1 MFFARLGASMEHKE
15 PNIPAKFLSPYNPEE
30 VEQKLY
36 ETWFKEGYFNPDE
49 CIRKGATK
57 ADAPVFSMV
66 LPPPNVTGTLHM
78 GHALMLTI
86 EDIMTRYKRMCGFR
100 TLWIPGTDHAA
111 IATQSKVEGIIYKEE
126 GKRRHDIGR
135 EELLR
140 RVNEFAQASHDSI
153 VNQTKRIG
161 ASLDWSREAYTLDEK
176 RHEAV
181 FEAFKRMYDD
191 GLIYRKYR
199 IVNWDPKGQTT
210 ISDDELIYTE
220 GTGKFYTFKYS
231 KDFPISIATT
241 RPETKVGDVAVAV
254 HPNDERYQKYINTEY
269 DIDFAGEKIHI
280 KIVGDEAVDPAFG
293 TGAVGVTP
301 AHSTVDWEIAE
312 RHNLPIVPVI
322 NEYAKMS
329 VKSELLNGKKVS
341 EARELVVTWLKEQNL
356 LEKEETIPQNL
367 ATAERTGGV
376 VEPLPKLQ
384 WWVAVNKP
392 FVIKESTITGVKS
405 GSTVTLK
412 DLMRAAVA
420 SGDTE
425 ILPDRFEKVYE
436 HWIGNLR
443 DWCISRQIWF
453 GHQIPAWYKLEP
465 TTDNPQQTTGE
476 IRISKTS
483 PGEGWIQDEDTLDTW
498 FSSGLWTFSTL
509 GWPHATDDLRTYHPT
524 SVLETG
530 YDIIFF
536 WVARMILM
544 STYLLGTT
552 PFETVYFHGIVRSAD
567 GSKMSKSK
575 GNVIDPLDM
584 CNKYGTD
591 AVRMS
596 LIVGT
601 GPGNDIRTSEDKIRA
616 YKNFANKLWNITRFV
631 LSSTENE
638 TLESTFDAYSTKDT
652 ELIARRDAFLK
663 EITGEMEEFKYYLV
677 SEKIYHYAWTEF
689 ADVILEESKTIFA
702 SGTDAEKKSRKQ
714 FLLST
719 LAVILKTLHPF
730 TPFVTEEIWT
740 SMPIENKKMLIVEK
754 WPV

>member
-1 MFFARLGASMEHKE
+1 MEHKE
-15 PNIPAKFLSPYNPEE
+15 PNIPNKFLSPYNPGE

-36 ETWFKEGYFNPDE
+36 ETWLAEGFFNPDE
-49 CIRKGATK
+49 CIKKGFTN

-66 LPPPNVTGTLHM
+66 LPPPNVTGVLHM

-86 EDIMTRYKRMCGFR
+86 EDIMARYKRMCGHS

-126 GKRRHDIGR
+126 GKRRHDLGR

-140 RVNEFAQASHDSI
+140 RVNEYAQASHDTI
-153 VNQTKRIG
+153 VNQTKRMG
-161 ASLDWSREAYTLDEK
+161 ASLDWSREAYTLDSK

-210 ISDDELIYTE
+210 ISDDELVYTE

-254 HPNDERYQKYINTEY
+254 HPEDARYQQFIGKKY
-269 DIDFAGEKIHI
+269 DIDFAGEKINI
-280 KIVGDEAVDPAFG
+280 TIVGDDAVDPAFG

-301 AHSTVDWEIAE
+301 AHSVIDWEIAE
-312 RHNLPIVPVI
+312 RHNLPVVPVI

-329 VKSELLNGKKVS
+329 VKSELLNGKKTS
-341 EARELVVTWLKEQNL
+341 EAREIVVNWLREQNL

-367 ATAERTGGV
+367 ATAERTGGI

-392 FVIKESTITGVKS
+392 FVIKESHIKGIES
-405 GSTVTLK
+405 SSTVTLK
-412 DLMRAAVA
+412 DLMLSVTAN
-420 SGDTE
+420 GETE
-425 ILPDRFEKVYE
+425 MLPERFGKIYE
-436 HWIGNLR
+436 HWIKNLR

-453 GHQIPAWYKLEP
+453 GHRVPAWYKLEP

-509 GWPHATDDLRTYHPT
+509 GWPEETKDFKTYHPT
-524 SVLETG
+524 TVLETG
-530 YDIIFF
+530 YDILPF

-544 STYLLGTT
+544 STYLLGIT
-552 PFETVYFHGIVRSAD
+552 PFKTVYFNGIVRNAD

-575 GNVIDPLDM
+575 GAIDPLDM
-584 CNKYGTD
+584 CDKYGTD

-596 LIVGT
+596 LIVGA
-601 GPGNDIRTSEDKIRA
+601 GPGNDTRMSEDKIRA

-631 LSSTENE
+631 LSSTEGE
-638 TLESTFDAYSTKDT
+638 TLEPTFIAHSAKDA

-663 EITGEMEEFKYYLV
+663 EITGEMEDFKYYLV

-719 LAVILKTLHPF
+719 LTIILKILHPF
-730 TPFVTEEIWT
+730 TPFVTEEIWS
-740 SMPIENKKMLIVEK
+740 SMPVENKKNA
-754 WPV
+754 PS

>member
-1 MFFARLGASMEHKE
+1 MERKE
-15 PNIPAKFLSPYNPEE
+15 PNIPAKFLSPYNPQD
-30 VEQKLY
+30 VEKKLY
-36 ETWFKEGYFNPDE
+36 EKWNSEGLFNPDE
-49 CIRKGATK
+49 CINKGFTN

-86 EDIMTRYKRMCGFR
+86 EDIMTRYRRMCGFR

-126 GKRRHDIGR
+126 GKRRHDLGR

-140 RVNEFAQASHDSI
+140 RVNEYAQASHDSI
-153 VNQTKRIG
+153 VNQTKRMG
-161 ASLDWSREAYTLDEK
+161 ASLDWSREAYTLDSK

-210 ISDDELIYTE
+210 ISDDELVYTE

-231 KDFPISIATT
+231 KNFPISIATT

-254 HPNDERYQKYINTEY
+254 HPEDARYKQFIGKKY
-269 DIDFAGEKIHI
+269 DIDFAGEKINI
-280 KIVGDEAVDPAFG
+280 TVVGDDAVDPAFG

-301 AHSTVDWEIAE
+301 AHSVIDWEIAE
-312 RHNLPIVPVI
+312 RHNLPVVPVI

-329 VKSELLNGKKVS
+329 VKSELLNGKKTS
-341 EARELVVTWLKEQNL
+341 EAREIVVNWLKEQNL

-384 WWVAVNKP
+384 WWVAVNKS
-392 FVIKESTITGVKS
+392 FVIKESHIEGIKS

-412 DLMRAAVA
+412 DLMLSVTAN
-420 SGDTE
+420 GETE
-425 ILPDRFEKVYE
+425 MLPERFGKIYE
-436 HWIGNLR
+436 HWIKNLR

-453 GHQIPAWYKLEP
+453 GHRIPAWYKG
-465 TTDNPQQTTGE
+465 DE

-509 GWPHATDDLRTYHPT
+509 GWPEETKDFKTYHPT
-524 SVLETG
+524 TVLETG
-530 YDIIFF
+530 YDILPF

-544 STYLLGTT
+544 STYLLGIT
-552 PFETVYFHGIVRSAD
+552 PFKTVYFNGIVRNAD

-575 GNVIDPLDM
+575 GAIDPLDM
-584 CNKYGTD
+584 CDKYGTD

-596 LIVGT
+596 LIVGA
-601 GPGNDIRTSEDKIRA
+601 GPGNDTRMSEDKIRA

-631 LSSTENE
+631 LSSTEE
-638 TLESTFDAYSTKDT
+638 EVLEPAFTAHSTKDT
-652 ELIARRDAFLK
+652 ELIQRRDAFLK
-663 EITGEMEEFKYYLV
+663 EITAEMEDFKYYLV

-689 ADVILEESKTIFA
+689 ADVILEESKTIFT

-719 LAVILKTLHPF
+719 LTIILKILHPF
-730 TPFVTEEIWT
+730 TPFVTEEIWS
-740 SMPIENKKMLIVEK
+740 SMPITGKKMLMVEN
-754 WPV
+754 WPS